1 MSARRA
7 PAQRCRRSAADATF
21 GRASC
26 ASREGTSDQMAHVS
40 SIPDTSALTIRR
52 VSISAGQH
60 FSLSA
65 LCASARSFPS
75 ERTQMSVE
83 GRRNAESTA
92 RARVAGLL
100 NCRAPRRRRNRTR
113 RTSGRRLRSGYPG
126 AHEVTR
132 LVLLPSGP
140 DTVHGA
146 PLPGTRPSTPAA
158 PVSTEPGSRL
168 GRGSRPC

>member
-1 MSARRA
+1 MTHASSITDDTARTIGRVSNSAFQASACQLFVPARDSARKYRLA
-7 PAQRCRRSAADATF
+7 CRRQAEERWWNATSTA
-21 GRASC
+21 GT
-26 ASREGTSDQMAHVS
+26 REAELLRRRLQGAGLTSE
-40 SIPDTSALTIRR
+40 
-52 VSISAGQH
+52 
-60 FSLSA
+60 
-65 LCASARSFPS
+65 ARSVL
-75 ERTQMSVE
+75 T
-83 GRRNAESTA
+83 
-92 RARVAGLL
+92 
-100 NCRAPRRRRNRTR
+100 CRAPRRRRNRTR

>member
-1 MSARRA
+1 MTHA
-7 PAQRCRRSAADATF
+7 
-21 GRASC
+21 
-26 ASREGTSDQMAHVS
+26 S
-40 SIPDTSALTIRR
+40 SIPDHSARTIG
-52 VSISAGQH
+52 VPSISALQHAQASAFACQH
-60 FSLSA
+60 FSKS
-65 LCASARSFPS
+65 SRSLP
-75 ERTQMSVE
+75 TSVE
-83 GRRNAESTA
+83 PYVPERCFAVRGRVKPEGEKLTSEGLKGPK
-92 RARVAGLL
+92 RADLL
-100 NCRAPRRRRNRTR
+100 KCRAPRRRRNRTR

>member
-1 MSARRA
+1 MTHASSITDDTARTIGRVSNSAFEHASVFQASACQLFVPARDSARKYRLA
-7 PAQRCRRSAADATF
+7 CLRQAEERWWNAT
-21 GRASC
+21 
-26 ASREGTSDQMAHVS
+26 
-40 SIPDTSALTIRR
+40 
-52 VSISAGQH
+52 
-60 FSLSA
+60 
-65 LCASARSFPS
+65 
-75 ERTQMSVE
+75 
-83 GRRNAESTA
+83 STA
-92 RARVAGLL
+92 GTREAELLRRRLQGAGLT
-100 NCRAPRRRRNRTR
+100 CRAPRRRRNRTR

>member
-1 MSARRA
+1 MTHA
-7 PAQRCRRSAADATF
+7 
-21 GRASC
+21 
-26 ASREGTSDQMAHVS
+26 S
-40 SIPDTSALTIRR
+40 SIPDDSARTIGR
-52 VSISAGQH
+52 VSLSACQHASAFQASACQH
-60 FSLSA
+60 FSFSYQRATLPVNTDSHVGGR
-65 LCASARSFPS
+65 LKRGWWNAS
-75 ERTQMSVE
+75 
-83 GRRNAESTA
+83 STA
-92 RARVAGLL
+92 RTREAELL
-100 NCRAPRRRRNRTR
+100 RRRQRRRADKRSPKGRSVLTCRAPRRRRNRTR